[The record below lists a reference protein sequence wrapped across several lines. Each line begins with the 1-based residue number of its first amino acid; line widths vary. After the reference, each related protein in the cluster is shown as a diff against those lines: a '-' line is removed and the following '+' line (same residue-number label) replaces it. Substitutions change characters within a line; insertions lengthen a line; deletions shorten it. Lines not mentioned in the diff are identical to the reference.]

1 MAEDKRYYWIKL
13 KTGFFDDPA
22 IDWLLSQPKGCEY
35 VILYQMLCLKTAN
48 TNGSLNLKIGEMI
61 VPYDVNKIVRD
72 TKHFDPETV
81 TEALELY
88 KKLGLICYDS
98 NGSLSIA
105 NHNEMVGS
113 ESASKEAKKKR
124 QYRSKQ
130 KVNNTSDQIDD
141 NTVDTKVDNEVDMI
155 VDKKVDTSGTKCPQ
169 HKGTKCPTE
178 YRDKSIEIRDKS
190 IDIEIDKEKE
200 KDIRKSNRFAP
211 PSVDD
216 VRAYCNERHNN
227 VDPERFVDYY
237 ESNGWKVGKNKM
249 KDWKATVRSWEH
261 NDYSNNKKQN
271 GSIIHEV
278 PMPAYCAEKDN
289 YTKPSDEPPW
299 KGVERQYNADKMML
313 IDGMISG
320 DEFRSREANL
330 KAMYKDLTGKELE

>member
-1 MAEDKRYYWIKL
+1 MANKRMINASIVETDLFVDMPLSAQCLYFHL
-13 KTGFFDDPA
+13 NVNADDDGF
-22 IDWLLSQPKGCEY
+22 
-35 VILYQMLCLKTAN
+35 
-48 TNGSLNLKIGEMI
+48 
-61 VPYDVNKIVRD
+61 
-72 TKHFDPETV
+72 
-81 TEALELY
+81 
-88 KKLGLICYDS
+88 
-98 NGSLSIA
+98 
-105 NHNEMVGS
+105 VGS
-113 ESASKEAKKKR
+113 PKRIQRSIGASDDDLKLLIAKGFVIVFQSGVIAITHWKMHNTIKKDR
-124 QYRSKQ
+124 YTETIYTDELNQLGSSENKAYML
-130 KVNNTSDQIDD
+130 IGD
-141 NTVDTKVDNEVDMI
+141 NVETIRNQN
-155 VDKKVDTSGTKCPQ
+155 GTKQEPKCLQ
-169 HKGTKCPTE
+169 NGTT
-178 YRDKSIEIRDKS
+178 DKNRLDKNRL
-190 IDIEIDKEKE
+190 DKNRLDKNRLEE
-200 KDIRKSNRFAP
+200 SENNRKSNRFAP

-216 VRAYCNERHNN
+216 VRAYCLERGNN
-227 VDPERFVDYY
+227 IDPDKFVDYY
-237 ESNGWKVGKNKM
+237 TGNGWMIGRNKM

>member
-1 MAEDKRYYWIKL
+1 MANKRMINASIVETDLFVDMPLSAQCLYFHL
-13 KTGFFDDPA
+13 NVNADDDGF
-22 IDWLLSQPKGCEY
+22 
-35 VILYQMLCLKTAN
+35 
-48 TNGSLNLKIGEMI
+48 
-61 VPYDVNKIVRD
+61 
-72 TKHFDPETV
+72 
-81 TEALELY
+81 
-88 KKLGLICYDS
+88 
-98 NGSLSIA
+98 
-105 NHNEMVGS
+105 VGS
-113 ESASKEAKKKR
+113 PKRIQRSIGASDDDLKLLIAKGFIIAFQSGVIVITHWKMHNTIKKDR
-124 QYRSKQ
+124 YTETIYTDELNQLGSYENKAYML
-130 KVNNTSDQIDD
+130 IGD
-141 NTVDTKVDNEVDMI
+141 NVETIRNQN
-155 VDKKVDTSGTKCPQ
+155 GTKPEPKWNQ
-169 HKGTKCPTE
+169 NGTT
-178 YRDKSIEIRDKS
+178 DKNRLDKNRLEES
-190 IDIEIDKEKE
+190 ENN
-200 KDIRKSNRFAP
+200 RKSNRFAP

-261 NDYSNNKKQN
+261 NDYSQSKKQN
-271 GSIIHEV
+271 GSVIHEV

>member
-1 MAEDKRYYWIKL
+1 MEKRFYWLKL
-13 KTGFFDDPA
+13 KDNFFQEDA
-22 IDWLLSQPKGCEY
+22 IEWLEEQQNGKEY
-35 VILYQMLCLKTAN
+35 VLFYLKLCLKSLRN
-48 TNGSLNLKIGEMI
+48 NGVLVRKVGDILI
-61 VPYDVNKIVRD
+61 PYDVAKLAEITKTNPDTVVVAMEILKKI
-72 TKHFDPETV
+72 
-81 TEALELY
+81 
-88 KKLGLICYDS
+88 GLVDVYQ
-98 NGSLSIA
+98 NGEIYMKCLSDL
-105 NHNEMVGS
+105 VGS
-113 ESASKEAKKKR
+113 ESASREAVKKREQRKKLKEANMGDVL
-124 QYRSKQ
+124 SP
-130 KVNNTSDQIDD
+130 D
-141 NTVDTKVDNEVDMI
+141 
-155 VDKKVDTSGTKCPQ
+155 CP
-169 HKGTKCPTE
+169 TDCPTE

>member
-1 MAEDKRYYWIKL
+1 MANKRMINASIVETDLFVDMPLSAQCLYFHL
-13 KTGFFDDPA
+13 NVNADDDGF
-22 IDWLLSQPKGCEY
+22 
-35 VILYQMLCLKTAN
+35 
-48 TNGSLNLKIGEMI
+48 
-61 VPYDVNKIVRD
+61 
-72 TKHFDPETV
+72 
-81 TEALELY
+81 
-88 KKLGLICYDS
+88 
-98 NGSLSIA
+98 
-105 NHNEMVGS
+105 VGS
-113 ESASKEAKKKR
+113 PKRIQRSIGASDDDLKLLIAKGFIIAFQSGVIVITHWKMHNTIKKDR
-124 QYRSKQ
+124 YTETIYTDELNQLGSYENKAYML
-130 KVNNTSDQIDD
+130 IGD
-141 NTVDTKVDNEVDMI
+141 NVETIRNQN
-155 VDKKVDTSGTKCPQ
+155 GTKPEPKWNQ
-169 HKGTKCPTE
+169 NGTT
-178 YRDKSIEIRDKS
+178 DKNRLDKNRL
-190 IDIEIDKEKE
+190 DKNRLDKNRLEE
-200 KDIRKSNRFAP
+200 SENNRKSNRFAP

-261 NDYSNNKKQN
+261 NDYSQSKKQN
-271 GSIIHEV
+271 GSVIHEV

>member
-1 MAEDKRYYWIKL
+1 MANKRMINASIVETDLFVDMPLSAQCLYFHL
-13 KTGFFDDPA
+13 NVNADDDGF
-22 IDWLLSQPKGCEY
+22 
-35 VILYQMLCLKTAN
+35 
-48 TNGSLNLKIGEMI
+48 
-61 VPYDVNKIVRD
+61 
-72 TKHFDPETV
+72 
-81 TEALELY
+81 
-88 KKLGLICYDS
+88 
-98 NGSLSIA
+98 
-105 NHNEMVGS
+105 VGS
-113 ESASKEAKKKR
+113 PKRIQRSIGASDDDLKLLIAKGFIIVFQSGVIVITHWKMHNTIKKDR
-124 QYRSKQ
+124 YTETIYTDELNQLGSSENKAYKL
-130 KVNNTSDQIDD
+130 IGD
-141 NTVDTKVDNEVDMI
+141 NMETIRNQN
-155 VDKKVDTSGTKCPQ
+155 GTKTDPKCLQ
-169 HKGTKCPTE
+169 NGTT
-178 YRDKSIEIRDKS
+178 DKNRLDKNRL
-190 IDIEIDKEKE
+190 DKNRLEESEK
-200 KDIRKSNRFAP
+200 KRKSNRFAP

-227 VDPERFVDYY
+227 VDPERFVYYY

>member
-1 MAEDKRYYWIKL
+1 MANKRMINASIVETDLFVDMPLSAQCLYFHL
-13 KTGFFDDPA
+13 NVNADDDGF
-22 IDWLLSQPKGCEY
+22 
-35 VILYQMLCLKTAN
+35 
-48 TNGSLNLKIGEMI
+48 
-61 VPYDVNKIVRD
+61 
-72 TKHFDPETV
+72 
-81 TEALELY
+81 
-88 KKLGLICYDS
+88 
-98 NGSLSIA
+98 
-105 NHNEMVGS
+105 VGS
-113 ESASKEAKKKR
+113 PKRIQRSIGASDDDLKLLIAKGFVIIFQSGVIVITHWKMHNTIKKDR
-124 QYRSKQ
+124 YTETIYTDELNQLGSSENKAYKL
-130 KVNNTSDQIDD
+130 IGD
-141 NTVDTKVDNEVDMI
+141 NVETIRNQN
-155 VDKKVDTSGTKCPQ
+155 GTKPEPKCLQ
-169 HKGTKCPTE
+169 NGTA
-178 YRDKSIEIRDKS
+178 DKNRLDKNRLEES
-190 IDIEIDKEKE
+190 ENN
-200 KDIRKSNRFAP
+200 RKSNRFAP

-278 PMPAYCAEKDN
+278 QMPAYCAEKDN

>member
-1 MAEDKRYYWIKL
+1 MANKRMINASIVETDLFVDMPLSAQCLYFHL
-13 KTGFFDDPA
+13 NVNADDDGF
-22 IDWLLSQPKGCEY
+22 
-35 VILYQMLCLKTAN
+35 
-48 TNGSLNLKIGEMI
+48 
-61 VPYDVNKIVRD
+61 
-72 TKHFDPETV
+72 
-81 TEALELY
+81 
-88 KKLGLICYDS
+88 
-98 NGSLSIA
+98 
-105 NHNEMVGS
+105 VGS
-113 ESASKEAKKKR
+113 PKRIQRSIGASDDDLKLLIAKGFVIAFQSGVIVITHWKMHNTIKKDR
-124 QYRSKQ
+124 YTKTIYTDELNQLGSYENKAYML
-130 KVNNTSDQIDD
+130 IGD
-141 NTVDTKVDNEVDMI
+141 NVETIRNQN
-155 VDKKVDTSGTKCPQ
+155 GTKPEPKWNQ
-169 HKGTKCPTE
+169 NGTT
-178 YRDKSIEIRDKS
+178 DKNRLDKNRL
-190 IDIEIDKEKE
+190 DKNRLDKNRLEE
-200 KDIRKSNRFAP
+200 SENNRKSNRFAP

-237 ESNGWKVGKNKM
+237 TGNGWMVGRNKM
-249 KDWKATVRSWEH
+249 KDWKATVRSWER
-261 NDYSNNKKQN
+261 NDYYNNKKQN